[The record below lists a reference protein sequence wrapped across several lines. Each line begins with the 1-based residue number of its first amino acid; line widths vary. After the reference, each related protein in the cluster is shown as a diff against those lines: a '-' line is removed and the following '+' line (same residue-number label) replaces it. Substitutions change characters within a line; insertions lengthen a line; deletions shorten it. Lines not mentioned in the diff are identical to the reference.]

1 MKEHEGRNLDGD
13 VDTSLMCFERSAA
26 FDAFIEEGLRDI
38 EEGRVEP
45 YTREQM
51 TELLEQ
57 CIGKSA
63 SR

>member
-1 MKEHEGRNLDGD
+1 MKELEDRTLDGD
-13 VDTSLMCFERSAA
+13 VGGSLMGFERSAA
-26 FDAFIEEGLRDI
+26 FDAFIQEGLRDI
-38 EEGRVEP
+38 EEGRVEV